1 MSFETAAIG
10 WALARSAVLERAT
23 DVGARR
29 YQSATRALIQK
40 IDEMTAGPQRHSP
53 EYLAAVE
60 HQTVEMVNAE
70 LVKFLAKHAAVAS
83 KFALTRQPWPSPS
96 KSTGTHQRR
105 CRRQHAVPLRAA
117 PRNESS
123 SFLETHGNA

>member
-1 MSFETAAIG
+1 MSLETAAIE

-40 IDEMTAGPQRHSP
+40 IDELTAGPQRHSP

-60 HQTVEMVNAE
+60 HHT
-70 LVKFLAKHAAVAS
+70 AKMDYRS
-83 KFALTRQPWPSPS
+83 
-96 KSTGTHQRR
+96 
-105 CRRQHAVPLRAA
+105 
-117 PRNESS
+117 
-123 SFLETHGNA
+123 